1 MARLAK
7 IVASK
12 RKPKF
17 VVRKRNRCELC
28 GRPRAFIGDF
38 KLCRLCFRGLAL
50 KGMIPGVTKSSW

>member
-12 RKPKF
+12 KKPKF
-17 VVRKRNRCELC
+17 KVRQRNRCEVC
-28 GRPRAFIGDF
+28 GRPRAFLRMF
-38 KLCRLCFRGLAL
+38 KLCRVCFRSLSL

>member
-7 IVASK
+7 IVASQ

-17 VVRKRNRCELC
+17 AVRQKNRCGVC
-28 GRPRAFIGDF
+28 VRSRAFLRDF
-38 KLCRLCFRGLAL
+38 KLCRLCFRQLAL